1 MTKVEAPKA
10 EKKTDPQAVVTVD
23 GKEYKFEDLTD
34 EQKTYFAHMQDLS
47 RKINTTR
54 FNLDQLNVGM
64 DRFKDLFVASLKASD
79 SEEEKDKK
87 EDAK

>member
-10 EKKTDPQAVVTVD
+10 EKKTDPQAIITVD
-23 GKEYKFEDLTD
+23 DKEYKFEDLTD
-34 EQKTYFAHMQDLS
+34 EQKTYFVHMQDLN

-64 DRFKDLFVASLKASD
+64 DRFKSLFVESLKASD
-79 SEEEKDKK
+79 SESEKDKK